1 MLREWMRDREG
12 TREIGGDERDRD
24 GEREIGRSVMERR
37 REIGRGER

>member
-1 MLREWMRDREG
+1 MRDREG